1 MLLLSYLHKN
11 SLVEF
16 VFQVGHDGILQR
28 AGFLSQNIFE
38 FFDPTSTQNA
48 DIFETTADNA
58 DLVVFATNHIEAP
71 IFKKLIAKLTVNSKT
86 GLKYEDGGSLGY
98 VVVGAQ
104 PTSLDSEA
112 SLKLN
117 CQISRAVSDLVT
129 KLHIGSSSDLPRVGR
144 SCSGPEHRELLL
156 HMMETN
162 RPGENREEGREE
174 DRDSHGLLVLPHSL
188 GSPGEEGKEGV
199 LCDDQESL
207 NYKLVLLNLLLRG
220 SRRTMIFTEA
230 SQSQVFLA
238 GAAYGAKCGMS
249 DPDNE
254 PSALHYQLA
263 GLHQHG
269 LLHCW
274 AQHGHDGL
282 PQRAGVEPEDVVEV
296 YNSWFDLPENPH
308 NLELEK
314 LRAEV
319 AAADLLV
326 VVEGSQAD
334 RASLTRQTLLG
345 GMTGEAGRDK
355 LGVVTISRTACSE
368 SHHSTLNIYS
378 EAESVL
384 PALLRSLDILN
395 VPSSPRNVSCLH
407 RAQALVPYDS
417 QGRRTAAGK
426 MMLSLEV
433 GARVKLSPGHDHKL
447 VPAYTT
453 VKRELTEV
461 QKQKLTSPG
470 PKYGSVTRLLPQRC
484 AFEVSFPGIFLSV
497 LVAKLS

>member
-71 IFKKLIAKLTVNSKT
+71 VFKKLIAKLTVNSKT

-98 VVVGAQ
+98 VVVGTQ
-104 PTSLDSEA
+104 QTSLDSEA
-112 SLKLN
+112 SLKIN
-117 CQISRAVSDLVT
+117 FPISSTVSDLVT
-129 KLHIGSSSDLPRVGR
+129 KLDIPDSAVSRVGR
-144 SCSGPEHRELLL
+144 SCTGPEHRNLLL
-156 HMMETN
+156 NMMETN
-162 RPGENREEGREE
+162 RAEEGREASSP
-174 DRDSHGLLVLPHSL
+174 SHGLLVLPDSL
-188 GSPGEEGKEGV
+188 SCPSKADVQCE
-199 LCDDQESL
+199 DDQQSL
-207 NYKLVLLNLLLRG
+207 HYKLVLLNLLLRG

-230 SQSQVFLA
+230 SQSQVFMA

-254 PSALHYQLA
+254 PSSLHYQLA

-282 PQRAGVEPEDVVEV
+282 PQRAGVEAEEVIEV

-308 NLELEK
+308 NLEIEK
-314 LRAEV
+314 LRSEV
-319 AAADLLV
+319 AATDLLV
-326 VVEGSQAD
+326 LLETNQAD
-334 RASLTRQTLLG
+334 RASVTRQTLLA
-345 GMTGEAGRDK
+345 GMMGEAGKDK
-355 LGVVTISRTACSE
+355 LGVVVISRTACSE
-368 SHHSTLNIYS
+368 SQHSILNIYS
-378 EAESVL
+378 EAEAVL

-395 VPSSPRNVSCLH
+395 IPSSPRTVCCLH
-407 RAQALVPYDS
+407 RAQAMVPYDR
-417 QGRRTAAGK
+417 QGRRTEAGK

-447 VPAYTT
+447 MPAYTT
-453 VKRELTEV
+453 VRRELTEV
-461 QKQKLTSPG
+461 QKKKLSSPG
-470 PKYGSVTRLLPQRC
+470 PKYGSVTRLLPHRC
-484 AFEVSFPGIFLSV
+484 AFEVS
-497 LVAKLS
+497 